1 MTDPGR
7 SEEPSA
13 AVDFEV
19 LMEFQRHVKNRFDR
33 SRILWFNAAVS
44 TLAQQQ
50 KTTPNDVM
58 KKALTDFDQFVA
70 QVEKKVGPIPSADAV
85 EGPEGASNGDDPD
98 GFDQLLS
105 DD

>member
-7 SEEPSA
+7 SEQPPA

-33 SRILWFNAAVS
+33 SRILWFNTAVS

-50 KTTPNDVM
+50 NISPNEVM

-70 QVEKKVGPIPSADAV
+70 RVEKEVGPIPSGEAV
-85 EGPEGASNGDDPD
+85 QDPKAASNGDDPN